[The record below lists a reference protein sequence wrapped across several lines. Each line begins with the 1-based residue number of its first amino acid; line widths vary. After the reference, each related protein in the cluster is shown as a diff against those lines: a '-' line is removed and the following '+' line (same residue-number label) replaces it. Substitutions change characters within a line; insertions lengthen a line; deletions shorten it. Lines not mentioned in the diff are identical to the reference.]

1 MAEVKLDLKEII
13 EKAANAI
20 LKDDQ
25 LKTMFK
31 NEPIKA
37 LEKILN
43 VDLPDEL
50 LEPVIEGI
58 KVKITADKL
67 GDAANLLKKFF

>member
-20 LKDDQ
+20 LKDEK
-25 LKTMFK
+25 LKTQFK

-50 LEPVIEGI
+50 LEPVIDGI

-67 GDAANLLKKFF
+67 GDAAKLLKKLF

>member
-37 LEKILN
+37 LEKILK

>member
-20 LKDDQ
+20 LKDYQ

-37 LEKILN
+37 LEKILK

>member
-1 MAEVKLDLKEII
+1 MAEVKLDLKDII

-20 LKDDQ
+20 LKDET
-25 LKTMFK
+25 LKTQFK

-43 VDLPDEL
+43 VNLPDEL

-67 GDAANLLKKFF
+67 GDAANLLKKLF